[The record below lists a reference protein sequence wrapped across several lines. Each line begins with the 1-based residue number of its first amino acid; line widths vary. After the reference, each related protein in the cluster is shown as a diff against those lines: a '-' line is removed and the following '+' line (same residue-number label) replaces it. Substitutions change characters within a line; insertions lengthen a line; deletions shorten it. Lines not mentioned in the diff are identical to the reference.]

1 MYAILKFLR
10 IDAWYVGMGVAYS
23 ALNKVF
29 DLLPE
34 FGLTFAIDSILNP
47 KTSMLATWFGI
58 QDPYQQLYCIGG
70 GVIVCWVIQEFF
82 EYLYIVRWYES
93 AQYIMHEIRVQLYAS
108 IQKQDSAFF
117 RTYSSSYLLSLLQ
130 DDLEK
135 FEDFVRT
142 GLNEII
148 QCIVNAVIIGIFFYW
163 VSPIFFVCM
172 IMLLPV
178 VFFTVRYYQKR
189 LTMQSVHI
197 RGLLINLVNYISYK
211 LHGIATIK
219 SYTTQK
225 YELDQILKE
234 SVIYKDAQNEYGQL
248 YAVYVPVVHLILLLG
263 YSIALFLG
271 GVYTLQG
278 VISVSVFPVI
288 LSLTQ
293 KFLWPFTKFVTA
305 LELYAKAG
313 ISADRILEILQSKSD
328 IHDGSVVLPESI
340 QGAIEFK
347 DITFSYNEKTVIF
360 KDLTLSIPAKKTV
373 AFVGTTGS
381 GKSTIVSLL
390 LRFYDPVRGA
400 VTIDGQDI
408 KDLTLQNLRSHI
420 ALVSQDVY
428 MVQGTVAQNISYGSF
443 NATHEEIEEAA
454 KMAQAHDFIM
464 RLPQGYDTPIEEYGK
479 NLSGGQR
486 QRISIAR
493 ALLKKSEILIFD
505 EATSAVDNETESAI
519 QESLLALQGKHTIII
534 IAHRLLTVRDADM
547 IYVLDKGNIVESGT
561 HDELMTKQ
569 GMYAGFVQLS
579 CVQ

>member
-10 IDAWYVGMGVAYS
+10 IDTWYVGLGVAYS

-34 FGLTFAIDSILNP
+34 FGLTFAIDSILHP
-47 KTSMLATWFGI
+47 KTSILATWFGV
-58 QDPYQQLYCIGG
+58 QDPYYQLYCIGG
-70 GVIVCWVIQEFF
+70 GVIVCWIIQEVF

-93 AQYIMHEIRVQLYAS
+93 AQYIMHEIRIQLYAA

-117 RTYSSSYLLSLLQ
+117 RTYSSAYLLSLLQ

-148 QCIVNAVIIGIFFYW
+148 QCAVNALIIGIFFYW
-163 VSPIFFVCM
+163 VSPVFFVCM
-172 IMLLPV
+172 IALLPV
-178 VFFTVRYYQKR
+178 VFLTVRYYQKR
-189 LTMQSVHI
+189 LTAMSMRI

-219 SYTTQK
+219 SYTTQQ
-225 YELDQILKE
+225 YELNQVLKE
-234 SVIYKDAQNEYGQL
+234 SVVYKNAQNEYGQL
-248 YAVYVPVVHLILLLG
+248 YGVYVPTIHLLLLLG

-271 GVYTLQG
+271 GMYTLQG

-293 KFLWPFTKFVTA
+293 KFLWPFTRFVAA
-305 LELYAKAG
+305 LELYEKSEA
-313 ISADRILEILQSKSD
+313 SAHRILEILQSKSE
-328 IHDGSVVLPESI
+328 IHDGSLVLPETI
-340 QGAIEFK
+340 QGSIECK
-347 DITFSYNEKTVIF
+347 NITFSYDEKSVIF
-360 KDLTLSIPAKKTV
+360 KDLSLSIPSKTTV

-390 LRFYDPVRGA
+390 LRFYDPVRGS
-400 VTIDGQDI
+400 VTIDGYDI
-408 KDLTLQNLRSHI
+408 KDLTLQNVRSHI

-428 MVQGTVAQNISYGSF
+428 MVQGTIAENIAYGTF
-443 NATHEEIEEAA
+443 NATREQIEQAA
-454 KMAQAHDFIM
+454 QMAQAHDFIM
-464 RLPQGYDTPIEEYGK
+464 RLPQGYDTQVEEYGK

-547 IYVLDKGNIVESGT
+547 IYVLDKGTIVESGT
-561 HDELMTKQ
+561 HAQLLEKQ
-569 GMYAGFVQLS
+569 GMYAGFVQ
-579 CVQ
+579 